1 MMNVLKRTLAASS
14 LLFFLAGAQT
24 VLATETDSSA
34 TADSATAVVTSQT
47 EGATGALTL
56 RQGALLKTPTA
67 KELPK
72 KFFYDSGVEI
82 AYPADG
88 VKGIYVTAYSVGYE
102 EKFNELVDYVDS
114 TDLNAMVIDIKDD
127 MGVVTADFS
136 SEDSHIQENTEEYIP
151 DIKELMDVM
160 EEKQI
165 YPIARIVTF
174 KDTLLAN
181 EEPAMSFT
189 NSDGSVWK
197 ASNGESFI
205 NPFLKKTWD
214 YAVNVGIEAAKA
226 GFKEV
231 QFDYVRFP
239 EGFEVWGDELNY
251 DMGEY
256 ADLDMEDNEKRVK
269 AITDFTAYA
278 KEKLMPYGVEVSV
291 DIFGYTASVIEAP
304 GIGQNFP
311 EISNN
316 VDVISSMIYPSH
328 WGISYFDIY
337 QPDLYPYE
345 LVSEYIKVENAL
357 LATLETPPT
366 SRPWLQDF
374 TASYLGSGN
383 YMTYGKA
390 EVDAQVQAL
399 KDAGV
404 NEFLLWNATNDYSY

>member
-1 MMNVLKRTLAASS
+1 MMTYFKQTLAAAGL
-14 LLFFLAGAQT
+14 LLFLSGTTIASASE
-24 VLATETDSSA
+24 TESSA
-34 TADSATAVVTSQT
+34 ETTAATST
-47 EGATGALTL
+47 LTL

-102 EKFNELVDYVDS
+102 EKFTKLVDYVDS
-114 TDLNAMVIDIKDD
+114 NDLNAMVIDIKDD
-127 MGVVTADFS
+127 MGVVTADFNS
-136 SEDSHIQENTEEYIP
+136 KDSHIQENTEEYIP
-151 DIKELMDVM
+151 DIKELMDLM

-181 EEPAMSFT
+181 EQPDMSFT
-189 NSDGSVWK
+189 NSNGTVWK

-205 NPFLKKTWD
+205 NPFLKQTWD
-214 YAVNVGIEAAKA
+214 YAVNVGIEAAKV
-226 GFKEV
+226 GFKEI

-239 EGFEVWGDELNY
+239 EGFEVWGDTLNY

-256 ADLDMEDNEKRVK
+256 ADLDMTDDEKRVQ

-278 KEKLMPYGVEVSV
+278 KEKLMPYGVDVSV
-291 DIFGYTASVIEAP
+291 DIFGYTASVIEAS

-311 EISNN
+311 QISEN

-328 WGISYFDIY
+328 WGTNYFGIY
-337 QPDLYPYE
+337 KPDLYPYE
-345 LVSEYIKVENAL
+345 LVAEYMKVENEL
-357 LATLETPPT
+357 LGTLETPPI

-374 TASYLGSGN
+374 TASYLGSGF
-383 YMTYGKA
+383 YQTYGKA
-390 EVDAQVQAL
+390 QVDAQVQAL
-399 KDAGV
+399 YDAGV
-404 NEFLLWNATNDYSY
+404 NEFLLWNALNNYTY

>member
-1 MMNVLKRTLAASS
+1 MMTYFKQTLAAAS
-14 LLFFLAGAQT
+14 LLFFLSGTT
-24 VLATETDSSA
+24 VASASETESSA
-34 TADSATAVVTSQT
+34 ETTAATST
-47 EGATGALTL
+47 LTL

-102 EKFNELVDYVDS
+102 EKFNKLVDYVDS
-114 TDLNAMVIDIKDD
+114 NDLNAMVIDIKDD
-127 MGVVTADFS
+127 MGVVTADFNS
-136 SEDSHIQENTEEYIP
+136 ADSHIQENTEEYIP
-151 DIKELMDVM
+151 DVHELMDVM

-181 EEPAMSFT
+181 EQPEMSFT
-189 NSDGSVWK
+189 NSNGSVWK

-205 NPFLKKTWD
+205 NPFLKQTWD
-214 YAVNVGIEAAKA
+214 YAVNVGIEAAKV
-226 GFKEV
+226 GFKEI

-239 EGFEVWGDELNY
+239 EGFEVWGDTLNY

-256 ADLDMEDNEKRVK
+256 ADLEMTDDEKRVK

-278 KEKLMPYGVEVSV
+278 KEKLMPYGVDVSV
-291 DIFGYTASVIEAP
+291 DIFGYTASVVEAS

-311 EISNN
+311 QISEN

-328 WGISYFDIY
+328 WGTDYFGIY
-337 QPDLYPYE
+337 KPDLYPYE
-345 LVSEYIKVENAL
+345 LVAEYIKVENEL

-374 TASYLGSGN
+374 TASYLGSGF
-383 YMTYGKA
+383 YQTYGKA
-390 EVDAQVQAL
+390 QVDAQVQAL
-399 KDAGV
+399 ADAGV
-404 NEFLLWNATNDYSY
+404 NEFLLWNALNNYTY

>member
-1 MMNVLKRTLAASS
+1 MMTYFKQTLAAAGL
-14 LLFFLAGAQT
+14 LLFLSGTTIASASE
-24 VLATETDSSA
+24 TESSA
-34 TADSATAVVTSQT
+34 ETTAATST
-47 EGATGALTL
+47 LTL

-102 EKFNELVDYVDS
+102 EKFTKLVDYVDS
-114 TDLNAMVIDIKDD
+114 NDLNAMVIDIKDD
-127 MGVVTADFS
+127 MGVVTADFN

-151 DIKELMDVM
+151 DIKELMDLM

-181 EEPAMSFT
+181 EQPDMSFT
-189 NSDGSVWK
+189 NSNGTVWK

-205 NPFLKKTWD
+205 NPFLKQTWD
-214 YAVNVGIEAAKA
+214 YAVNVGIEAAKV
-226 GFKEV
+226 GFKEI

-239 EGFEVWGDELNY
+239 EGFEVWGDTLNY

-256 ADLDMEDNEKRVK
+256 ADLDMTDDEKRVQ

-278 KEKLMPYGVEVSV
+278 KEKLMPYGVDVSV
-291 DIFGYTASVIEAP
+291 DIFGYTASVIEAS

-311 EISNN
+311 QISEN

-328 WGISYFDIY
+328 WGTNYFGIY
-337 QPDLYPYE
+337 KPDLYPYE
-345 LVSEYIKVENAL
+345 LVAEYMKVENEL
-357 LATLETPPT
+357 LGTLETPPI

-374 TASYLGSGN
+374 TASYLGSGF
-383 YMTYGKA
+383 YQTYGKA
-390 EVDAQVQAL
+390 QVDAQVQAL
-399 KDAGV
+399 YDAGV
-404 NEFLLWNATNDYSY
+404 NEFLLWNALNNYTY

>member
-1 MMNVLKRTLAASS
+1 MMTYFKQTLAAAGL
-14 LLFFLAGAQT
+14 LLFLSGTTIASASE
-24 VLATETDSSA
+24 TESSA
-34 TADSATAVVTSQT
+34 ATTAATST
-47 EGATGALTL
+47 LTL

-102 EKFNELVDYVDS
+102 EKFNKLVDYVDS
-114 TDLNAMVIDIKDD
+114 NDLNAMVIDIKDD
-127 MGVVTADFS
+127 MGVVTADFN

-151 DIKELMDVM
+151 DIKELMDLM

-181 EEPAMSFT
+181 EQPDMSFT
-189 NSDGSVWK
+189 NSNGTVWK

-205 NPFLKKTWD
+205 NPFLKQTWD
-214 YAVNVGIEAAKA
+214 YAVNVGIEAAKV
-226 GFKEV
+226 GFKEI

-239 EGFEVWGDELNY
+239 EGFEVWGDTLNY

-256 ADLDMEDNEKRVK
+256 ADLDMTDDEKRVQ

-278 KEKLMPYGVEVSV
+278 KEKLMPYGVDVSV
-291 DIFGYTASVIEAP
+291 DIFGYTASVIEAS

-311 EISNN
+311 QISEN

-328 WGISYFDIY
+328 WGTNYFGIY
-337 QPDLYPYE
+337 KPDLYPYE
-345 LVSEYIKVENAL
+345 LVAEYMKVENEL
-357 LATLETPPT
+357 LGTLETPPI

-374 TASYLGSGN
+374 TASYLGSGF
-383 YMTYGKA
+383 YQTYGKA
-390 EVDAQVQAL
+390 QVDAQVQAL
-399 KDAGV
+399 YDAGV
-404 NEFLLWNATNDYSY
+404 NEFLLWNALNNYTY

>member
-1 MMNVLKRTLAASS
+1 MMTYFKQTLAAAS
-14 LLFFLAGAQT
+14 LLFFLSGTT
-24 VLATETDSSA
+24 VASASETESA
-34 TADSATAVVTSQT
+34 AASDSATAETTAAATTTST
-47 EGATGALTL
+47 LML

-102 EKFNELVDYVDS
+102 EKFNKLLAYVDS
-114 TDLNAMVIDIKDD
+114 NDLNAMVIDIKDD
-127 MGVVTADFS
+127 MGVVTADFNS
-136 SEDSHIQENTEEYIP
+136 DDTHIQENTEEYIP

-181 EEPAMSFT
+181 EQPEMSFT
-189 NSDGSVWK
+189 ESDGSVWV

-205 NPFLKKTWD
+205 NPFLKQTWD
-214 YAVNVGIEAAKA
+214 YAVNVGIEAAKV

-239 EGFEVWGDELNY
+239 EGFEVWGDDLNY

-256 ADLDMEDNEKRVK
+256 ADLEMTDDQKRVQ

-278 KEKLMPYGVEVSV
+278 KEKLMPYGVDVSV
-291 DIFGYTASVIEAP
+291 DIFGYTASVVEAS

-311 EISNN
+311 QISEN

-328 WGISYFDIY
+328 WGTDYFGIY
-337 QPDLYPYE
+337 KPDLYPYE
-345 LVSEYIKVENAL
+345 LVSEYMIVENEL
-357 LATLETPPT
+357 LATLETPPI

-374 TASYLGSGN
+374 TASYLGSGF
-383 YMTYGKA
+383 YQTYGK
-390 EVDAQVQAL
+390 EQVDAQVQAL
-399 KDAGV
+399 YDAGI
-404 NEFLLWNATNDYSY
+404 NEFLLWNALNNYTY

>member
-1 MMNVLKRTLAASS
+1 MMTYFKQTLAAAGL
-14 LLFFLAGAQT
+14 LLFLSGTTIASASE
-24 VLATETDSSA
+24 TESSA
-34 TADSATAVVTSQT
+34 ETTAATST
-47 EGATGALTL
+47 LTL

-102 EKFNELVDYVDS
+102 EKFNKLVDYVDS
-114 TDLNAMVIDIKDD
+114 NDLNAMVIDIKDD
-127 MGVVTADFS
+127 MGVVTADFNS
-136 SEDSHIQENTEEYIP
+136 DDTHIQENTEEYIP

-181 EEPAMSFT
+181 EQPEMSFT
-189 NSDGSVWK
+189 NSNGTVWK

-205 NPFLKKTWD
+205 NPFLKQTWD

-226 GFKEV
+226 GFKEI

-239 EGFEVWGDELNY
+239 EGFEVWGDTLNY

-256 ADLDMEDNEKRVK
+256 ADLEMTDDEKRVQ

-278 KEKLMPYGVEVSV
+278 KEKLMPYGVDVSV
-291 DIFGYTASVIEAP
+291 DIFGYTASVVEAS

-311 EISNN
+311 QISEN

-328 WGISYFDIY
+328 WGTDYFGIY
-337 QPDLYPYE
+337 KPDLYPYE
-345 LVSEYIKVENAL
+345 LVAEYMKVENEL

-374 TASYLGSGN
+374 TASYLGSGF
-383 YMTYGKA
+383 YQTYGKA
-390 EVDAQVQAL
+390 QVDAQVQAL
-399 KDAGV
+399 YDAGV
-404 NEFLLWNATNDYSY
+404 NEFLLWNALNNYTY

>member
-1 MMNVLKRTLAASS
+1 MMTYFKQTLAAAGL
-14 LLFFLAGAQT
+14 LLFLSGTTIASASE
-24 VLATETDSSA
+24 TESSA
-34 TADSATAVVTSQT
+34 ETTAATST
-47 EGATGALTL
+47 LTM
-56 RQGALLKTPTA
+56 RQGALLKTPSA

-102 EKFNELVDYVDS
+102 EKFTKLVDYVDS
-114 TDLNAMVIDIKDD
+114 NDLNAMVIDIKDD
-127 MGVVTADFS
+127 MGVVTADFN

-151 DIKELMDVM
+151 DIKELMDLM

-181 EEPAMSFT
+181 EQPDMSFT
-189 NSDGSVWK
+189 ESDGSVWV

-205 NPFLKKTWD
+205 NPFLKQTWD
-214 YAVNVGIEAAKA
+214 YAVNVGIEAAKV
-226 GFKEV
+226 GFKEI

-239 EGFEVWGDELNY
+239 EGFEVWGDTLNY

-256 ADLDMEDNEKRVK
+256 ADLDMTDDEKRVQ

-278 KEKLMPYGVEVSV
+278 KEKLMPYGVDVSV
-291 DIFGYTASVIEAP
+291 DIFGYTASVIEAS

-311 EISNN
+311 QISEN

-328 WGISYFDIY
+328 WGTNYFGIY
-337 QPDLYPYE
+337 KPDLYPYE
-345 LVSEYIKVENAL
+345 LVAEYMKVENEL
-357 LATLETPPT
+357 LGTLETPPI

-374 TASYLGSGN
+374 TASYLGSGF
-383 YMTYGKA
+383 YQTYGKA
-390 EVDAQVQAL
+390 QVDAQVQAL
-399 KDAGV
+399 YDAGV
-404 NEFLLWNATNDYSY
+404 NEFLLWNALNNYTY

>member
-1 MMNVLKRTLAASS
+1 MMTYFKQTLAAAGL
-14 LLFFLAGAQT
+14 LLFLSGTTIASASE
-24 VLATETDSSA
+24 TESSA
-34 TADSATAVVTSQT
+34 ETTAATST
-47 EGATGALTL
+47 LTL

-102 EKFNELVDYVDS
+102 EKFTKLVDYVDS
-114 TDLNAMVIDIKDD
+114 NDLNAMVIDIKDD
-127 MGVVTADFS
+127 MGVVTADFNS
-136 SEDSHIQENTEEYIP
+136 KDSHIQENTEEYIP
-151 DIKELMDVM
+151 DIKELMDLM

-181 EEPAMSFT
+181 EQPDMSFT
-189 NSDGSVWK
+189 NSNGTVWK

-205 NPFLKKTWD
+205 NPFLKQTWD
-214 YAVNVGIEAAKA
+214 YAVNVGIEAAKV
-226 GFKEV
+226 GFKEI

-239 EGFEVWGDELNY
+239 EDFEVWGDTLNY

-256 ADLDMEDNEKRVK
+256 ADLDMTDDEKRVQ

-278 KEKLMPYGVEVSV
+278 KEKLMPYGVDVSV
-291 DIFGYTASVIEAP
+291 DIFGYTASVIEAS

-311 EISNN
+311 QISEN

-328 WGISYFDIY
+328 WGTNYFGIY
-337 QPDLYPYE
+337 KPDLYPYE
-345 LVSEYIKVENAL
+345 LVAEYMKVENEL
-357 LATLETPPT
+357 LGTLETPPI

-374 TASYLGSGN
+374 TASYLGSGF
-383 YMTYGKA
+383 YQTYGKA
-390 EVDAQVQAL
+390 QVDAQVQAL
-399 KDAGV
+399 YDAGV
-404 NEFLLWNATNDYSY
+404 NEFLLWNALNNYTY

>member
-1 MMNVLKRTLAASS
+1 MMTYFKQTLAAAGL
-14 LLFFLAGAQT
+14 LLFLSGTTIASASE
-24 VLATETDSSA
+24 TESSA
-34 TADSATAVVTSQT
+34 ATTATTNT
-47 EGATGALTL
+47 LTI

-102 EKFNELVDYVDS
+102 EKFTKLVDYVDS
-114 TDLNAMVIDIKDD
+114 NDLNAMVIDIKDD
-127 MGVVTADFS
+127 MGVVTADFN

-151 DIKELMDVM
+151 DIKELMDLM

-181 EEPAMSFT
+181 EQPDMSFT
-189 NSDGSVWK
+189 NSNGTVWK

-205 NPFLKKTWD
+205 NPFLKQTWD
-214 YAVNVGIEAAKA
+214 YAVNVGIEAAKV
-226 GFKEV
+226 GFKEI

-239 EGFEVWGDELNY
+239 EGFEVWGDTLNY

-256 ADLDMEDNEKRVK
+256 ADLDMTDDEKRVQ

-278 KEKLMPYGVEVSV
+278 KEKLMPYGVDVSV
-291 DIFGYTASVIEAP
+291 DIFGYTASVIEAS

-311 EISNN
+311 QISEN

-328 WGISYFDIY
+328 WGTNYFGIY
-337 QPDLYPYE
+337 KPDLYPYE
-345 LVSEYIKVENAL
+345 LVAEYMKVENEL
-357 LATLETPPT
+357 LGTLETPPI

-374 TASYLGSGN
+374 TASYLGSGF
-383 YMTYGKA
+383 YQTYGKA
-390 EVDAQVQAL
+390 QVDAQVQAL
-399 KDAGV
+399 YDAGV
-404 NEFLLWNATNDYSY
+404 NEFLLWNALNNYTY

>member
-1 MMNVLKRTLAASS
+1 MMTYFKQTLAAAGL
-14 LLFFLAGAQT
+14 LLFLSGTT
-24 VLATETDSSA
+24 VASASETESSA
-34 TADSATAVVTSQT
+34 ETTAATST
-47 EGATGALTL
+47 LTL

-102 EKFNELVDYVDS
+102 EKFTKLVDYVDS
-114 TDLNAMVIDIKDD
+114 NDLNAMVIDIKDD
-127 MGVVTADFS
+127 MGVVTADFNS
-136 SEDSHIQENTEEYIP
+136 KDSHIQENTEEYIP
-151 DIKELMDVM
+151 DIKELMDLM

-181 EEPAMSFT
+181 EQPDMSFT
-189 NSDGSVWK
+189 ESDGSVWV

-205 NPFLKKTWD
+205 NPFLKQTWD
-214 YAVNVGIEAAKA
+214 YAVNVGIEAAKV
-226 GFKEV
+226 GFKEI

-239 EGFEVWGDELNY
+239 EGFEVWGDTLNY

-256 ADLDMEDNEKRVK
+256 ADLDMTDDEKRVR

-278 KEKLMPYGVEVSV
+278 KEKLMPYGVDVSV
-291 DIFGYTASVIEAP
+291 DIFGYTASVIEAS

-311 EISNN
+311 QISEN

-328 WGISYFDIY
+328 WGTNYFGIY
-337 QPDLYPYE
+337 KPDLYPYE
-345 LVSEYIKVENAL
+345 LVAEYMKVENEL
-357 LATLETPPT
+357 LGTLETPPI

-374 TASYLGSGN
+374 TASYLGSGF
-383 YMTYGKA
+383 YQTYGKA
-390 EVDAQVQAL
+390 QVDAQVQAL
-399 KDAGV
+399 YDAGV
-404 NEFLLWNATNDYSY
+404 NEFLLWNALNNYTY

>member
-1 MMNVLKRTLAASS
+1 MMTYFKQTLAAAGL
-14 LLFFLAGAQT
+14 LLFLSGTT
-24 VLATETDSSA
+24 VASASETESSA
-34 TADSATAVVTSQT
+34 ETTAATST
-47 EGATGALTL
+47 LTL

-102 EKFNELVDYVDS
+102 EKFTKLVDYVDS
-114 TDLNAMVIDIKDD
+114 NDLNAMVIDIKDD
-127 MGVVTADFS
+127 MGVVTADFN

-151 DIKELMDVM
+151 DIKELMDLM

-181 EEPAMSFT
+181 EQPDMSFT
-189 NSDGSVWK
+189 NSNGTVWK

-205 NPFLKKTWD
+205 NPFLKQTWD
-214 YAVNVGIEAAKA
+214 YAVNVGIEAAKV
-226 GFKEV
+226 GFKEI

-239 EGFEVWGDELNY
+239 EGFEVWGDTLNY

-256 ADLDMEDNEKRVK
+256 ADLDMTDDEKRVQ

-278 KEKLMPYGVEVSV
+278 KEKLMPYGVDVSV
-291 DIFGYTASVIEAP
+291 DIFGYTASVVEAS

-311 EISNN
+311 QISEN

-328 WGISYFDIY
+328 WGTNYFGIY
-337 QPDLYPYE
+337 KPDLYPYE
-345 LVSEYIKVENAL
+345 LVAEYMKVENEL
-357 LATLETPPT
+357 LGTLETPPI

-374 TASYLGSGN
+374 TASYLGSGF
-383 YMTYGKA
+383 YQTYGKA
-390 EVDAQVQAL
+390 QVDAQVQAL
-399 KDAGV
+399 YDAGV
-404 NEFLLWNATNDYSY
+404 NEFLLWNALNNYTY

>member
-1 MMNVLKRTLAASS
+1 MMTYFKQTLAAAGL
-14 LLFFLAGAQT
+14 LLFLSGTT
-24 VLATETDSSA
+24 VASASETESSA
-34 TADSATAVVTSQT
+34 ETTAATST
-47 EGATGALTL
+47 LTL

-88 VKGIYVTAYSVGYE
+88 VKGIFVTAYSVGYE
-102 EKFNELVDYVDS
+102 EKFTKLVDYVDS
-114 TDLNAMVIDIKDD
+114 NDLNAMVIDIKDD
-127 MGVVTADFS
+127 MGVVTADFN

-151 DIKELMDVM
+151 DIKELMDLM

-181 EEPAMSFT
+181 EQPDMSFT
-189 NSDGSVWK
+189 ESDGSVWV

-205 NPFLKKTWD
+205 NPFLKQTWD
-214 YAVNVGIEAAKA
+214 YAVNVGIEAAKV
-226 GFKEV
+226 GFKEI

-239 EGFEVWGDELNY
+239 EGFEVWGDTLNY

-256 ADLDMEDNEKRVK
+256 ADLDMTDDEKRVQ

-278 KEKLMPYGVEVSV
+278 KEKLMPYGVDVSV
-291 DIFGYTASVIEAP
+291 DIFGYTASVIEAS

-311 EISNN
+311 QISEN

-328 WGISYFDIY
+328 WGTNYFGIY
-337 QPDLYPYE
+337 KPDLYPYE
-345 LVSEYIKVENAL
+345 LVAEYMKVENEL
-357 LATLETPPT
+357 LGTLETPPI

-374 TASYLGSGN
+374 TASYLGSGF
-383 YMTYGKA
+383 YQTYGKA
-390 EVDAQVQAL
+390 QVDAQVQAL
-399 KDAGV
+399 YDAGV
-404 NEFLLWNATNDYSY
+404 NEFLLWNALNNYTY

>member
-1 MMNVLKRTLAASS
+1 MMTYFKQTLAAAS
-14 LLFFLAGAQT
+14 LLFFLSGTTIASASE
-24 VLATETDSSA
+24 TESSAASDSAAAESSA
-34 TADSATAVVTSQT
+34 TTNT
-47 EGATGALTL
+47 LTI

-102 EKFNELVDYVDS
+102 EKFNKLVEYVDS
-114 TDLNAMVIDIKDD
+114 NDLNAMVIDIKDD
-127 MGVVTADFS
+127 MGVVTADFN

-181 EEPAMSFT
+181 EQPDMSFT
-189 NSDGSVWK
+189 NSNGTVWK

-205 NPFLKKTWD
+205 NPFLKQTWD

-226 GFKEV
+226 GFKEI

-239 EGFEVWGDELNY
+239 EGFEVWGDTLNY

-256 ADLDMEDNEKRVK
+256 ADLDMTDDEKRVQ

-278 KEKLMPYGVEVSV
+278 KEKLMPYGVDISV
-291 DIFGYTASVIEAP
+291 DIFGYTASVVEAS

-311 EISNN
+311 QISEN

-328 WGISYFDIY
+328 WGTDYFGIY
-337 QPDLYPYE
+337 KPDLYPYE
-345 LVSEYIKVENAL
+345 LVAEYMKVENEL

-374 TASYLGSGN
+374 TASYLGSGF
-383 YMTYGKA
+383 YQTYGKA
-390 EVDAQVQAL
+390 QVDAQVQAL
-399 KDAGV
+399 YDAGV
-404 NEFLLWNATNDYSY
+404 NEFLLWNALNNYTY

>member
-1 MMNVLKRTLAASS
+1 MMTYFKQTLAAAGL
-14 LLFFLAGAQT
+14 LLFLSGTTIASASE
-24 VLATETDSSA
+24 TESSA
-34 TADSATAVVTSQT
+34 ETTAATST
-47 EGATGALTL
+47 LTM

-102 EKFNELVDYVDS
+102 EKFTKLVDYVDS
-114 TDLNAMVIDIKDD
+114 NDLNAMVIDIKDD
-127 MGVVTADFS
+127 MGVVTADFN

-151 DIKELMDVM
+151 DIKELMDLM

-181 EEPAMSFT
+181 EQPDMSFT
-189 NSDGSVWK
+189 ESDGSVWV

-205 NPFLKKTWD
+205 NPFLKQTWD
-214 YAVNVGIEAAKA
+214 YAVNVGIEAAKV
-226 GFKEV
+226 GFKEI

-239 EGFEVWGDELNY
+239 EGFEVWGDTLNY

-256 ADLDMEDNEKRVK
+256 ADLDMTDDEKRVQ

-278 KEKLMPYGVEVSV
+278 KEKLMPYGVDVSV
-291 DIFGYTASVIEAP
+291 DIFGYTASVIEAS

-311 EISNN
+311 QISEN

-328 WGISYFDIY
+328 WGTNYFGIY
-337 QPDLYPYE
+337 KPDLYPYE
-345 LVSEYIKVENAL
+345 LVAEYMKVENEL
-357 LATLETPPT
+357 LGTLETPPI

-374 TASYLGSGN
+374 TASYLGSGF
-383 YMTYGKA
+383 YQTYGKA
-390 EVDAQVQAL
+390 QVDAQVQAL
-399 KDAGV
+399 YDAGV
-404 NEFLLWNATNDYSY
+404 NEFLLWNALNNYTY

>member
-1 MMNVLKRTLAASS
+1 MMTYFKQTLAAAS
-14 LLFFLAGAQT
+14 LLFFLSGT
-24 VLATETDSSA
+24 TVVLASETESSA
-34 TADSATAVVTSQT
+34 ASDSATAETT
-47 EGATGALTL
+47 AATTTTALTL

-102 EKFNELVDYVDS
+102 EKFNKLLAYVDS
-114 TDLNAMVIDIKDD
+114 NDLNAMVIDIKDD
-127 MGVVTADFS
+127 MGVVTADFNS
-136 SEDSHIQENTEEYIP
+136 DDTHIQENTEEYIP
-151 DIKELMDVM
+151 DVNELMDVM

-181 EEPAMSFT
+181 EQPEMSFT
-189 NSDGSVWK
+189 ESDGSVWV

-205 NPFLKKTWD
+205 NPFLKQTWD
-214 YAVNVGIEAAKA
+214 YAVNVGIEAAKV

-239 EGFEVWGDELNY
+239 EGFEVWGDTLNY

-256 ADLDMEDNEKRVK
+256 ADLNMTDDEKRVQ

-278 KEKLMPYGVEVSV
+278 KEKLMPYGVDVSV
-291 DIFGYTASVIEAP
+291 DIFGYTASVVEAS

-311 EISNN
+311 EISEN

-328 WGISYFDIY
+328 WGTDYFGIY
-337 QPDLYPYE
+337 KPDLYPYE
-345 LVSEYIKVENAL
+345 LVSEYMIVENEL
-357 LATLETPPT
+357 LATLETPPI

-374 TASYLGSGN
+374 TASYLGSGF
-383 YMTYGKA
+383 YQTYGK
-390 EVDAQVQAL
+390 EQVDAQVQAL
-399 KDAGV
+399 YDAGV
-404 NEFLLWNATNDYSY
+404 NEFLLWNALNNYTY

>member
-1 MMNVLKRTLAASS
+1 MMTYFKQTLAAAGL
-14 LLFFLAGAQT
+14 LLFLSGTTIASASE
-24 VLATETDSSA
+24 TESSA
-34 TADSATAVVTSQT
+34 ETTAATST
-47 EGATGALTL
+47 LTM
-56 RQGALLKTPTA
+56 RQGALLKTPSA

-102 EKFNELVDYVDS
+102 EKFTKLVDYVDS
-114 TDLNAMVIDIKDD
+114 NDLNAMVIDIKDD
-127 MGVVTADFS
+127 MGVVTADFNS
-136 SEDSHIQENTEEYIP
+136 KDSHIQENTEEYIP
-151 DIKELMDVM
+151 DIKELMDLM

-181 EEPAMSFT
+181 EQPDMSFT
-189 NSDGSVWK
+189 NSNGTVWK

-205 NPFLKKTWD
+205 NPFLKQTWD
-214 YAVNVGIEAAKA
+214 YAVNVGIEAAKV
-226 GFKEV
+226 GFKEI

-239 EGFEVWGDELNY
+239 EGFEVWGDTLNY

-256 ADLDMEDNEKRVK
+256 ADLDMTDDEKRVQ

-278 KEKLMPYGVEVSV
+278 KEKLMPYGVDVSV
-291 DIFGYTASVIEAP
+291 DIFGYTASVIEAS

-311 EISNN
+311 QISEN

-328 WGISYFDIY
+328 WGTNYFGIY
-337 QPDLYPYE
+337 KPDLYPYE
-345 LVSEYIKVENAL
+345 LVAEYMKVENEL
-357 LATLETPPT
+357 LGTLETPPI

-374 TASYLGSGN
+374 TASYLGSGF
-383 YMTYGKA
+383 YQTYGKA
-390 EVDAQVQAL
+390 QVDAQVQAL
-399 KDAGV
+399 YDAGV
-404 NEFLLWNATNDYSY
+404 NEFLLWNALNNYTY

>member
-1 MMNVLKRTLAASS
+1 MMTYFKQTLAAAGL
-14 LLFFLAGAQT
+14 LLFLSGTTIASASE
-24 VLATETDSSA
+24 TESSA
-34 TADSATAVVTSQT
+34 ETTAATST
-47 EGATGALTL
+47 LTM

-102 EKFNELVDYVDS
+102 EKFTKLVDYVDS
-114 TDLNAMVIDIKDD
+114 NDLNAMVIDIKDD
-127 MGVVTADFS
+127 MGVVTADFN

-151 DIKELMDVM
+151 DIKELMDLM

-181 EEPAMSFT
+181 EQPDMSFT
-189 NSDGSVWK
+189 ESDGSVWV

-205 NPFLKKTWD
+205 NPFLKQTWD
-214 YAVNVGIEAAKA
+214 YAVNVGIEAAKV
-226 GFKEV
+226 GFKEI

-239 EGFEVWGDELNY
+239 EGFEVWGDDLNY

-256 ADLDMEDNEKRVK
+256 ADLEMTDDEKRVQ

-278 KEKLMPYGVEVSV
+278 KEKLMPYGVDVSV
-291 DIFGYTASVIEAP
+291 DIFGYTASVVEAS

-311 EISNN
+311 QISEN

-328 WGISYFDIY
+328 WGTDYFGIY
-337 QPDLYPYE
+337 KPDLYPYE
-345 LVSEYIKVENAL
+345 LVSEYMIVENEL
-357 LATLETPPT
+357 LATLETPPI

-374 TASYLGSGN
+374 TASYLGSGF
-383 YMTYGKA
+383 YQTYGK
-390 EVDAQVQAL
+390 EQVDAQVQAL
-399 KDAGV
+399 YDAGV
-404 NEFLLWNATNDYSY
+404 NEFLLWNALNNYTY

>member
-1 MMNVLKRTLAASS
+1 MMTYFKQTLAAAGL
-14 LLFFLAGAQT
+14 LLFLSGTTIASASE
-24 VLATETDSSA
+24 TESSA
-34 TADSATAVVTSQT
+34 ATTAATST
-47 EGATGALTL
+47 LTL
-56 RQGALLKTPTA
+56 RQGALLKTPSA

-102 EKFNELVDYVDS
+102 EKFNKLVDYVDS
-114 TDLNAMVIDIKDD
+114 NDLNAMVIDIKDD
-127 MGVVTADFS
+127 MGVVTADFN

-151 DIKELMDVM
+151 DIKELMDLM

-181 EEPAMSFT
+181 EQPEMSFT
-189 NSDGSVWK
+189 NSNGTVWK

-205 NPFLKKTWD
+205 NPFLKQTWD

-226 GFKEV
+226 GFKEI

-239 EGFEVWGDELNY
+239 EGFEVWGDTLNY

-256 ADLDMEDNEKRVK
+256 ADLEMTDDEKRVQ

-278 KEKLMPYGVEVSV
+278 KEKLMPYGVDVSV
-291 DIFGYTASVIEAP
+291 DIFGYTASVVEAS

-311 EISNN
+311 QISEN

-328 WGISYFDIY
+328 WGTDYFGIY
-337 QPDLYPYE
+337 KPDLYPYE
-345 LVSEYIKVENAL
+345 LVAEYMKVENEL

-374 TASYLGSGN
+374 TASYLGSGF
-383 YMTYGKA
+383 YQTYGKA
-390 EVDAQVQAL
+390 QVDAQVQAL
-399 KDAGV
+399 YDAGV
-404 NEFLLWNATNDYSY
+404 NEFLLWNALNNYTY

>member
-1 MMNVLKRTLAASS
+1 MMTYFKQTLAAAS
-14 LLFFLAGAQT
+14 LLFFLSGTT
-24 VLATETDSSA
+24 VASASETESSA
-34 TADSATAVVTSQT
+34 ETTAATST
-47 EGATGALTL
+47 LTL

-102 EKFNELVDYVDS
+102 EKFNKLVDYVDS
-114 TDLNAMVIDIKDD
+114 NDLNAMVIDIKDD
-127 MGVVTADFS
+127 MGVVTADFNS
-136 SEDSHIQENTEEYIP
+136 ADSHIQENTEEYIP
-151 DIKELMDVM
+151 DVHALIDVM

-181 EEPAMSFT
+181 EQPEMSFT
-189 NSDGSVWK
+189 NSNGSVWV

-205 NPFLKKTWD
+205 NPFLKQTWD
-214 YAVNVGIEAAKA
+214 YAVNVGIEAAKV
-226 GFKEV
+226 GFKEI

-239 EGFEVWGDELNY
+239 EGFEVWGDTLNY

-256 ADLDMEDNEKRVK
+256 ADLEMTDDEKRVK

-278 KEKLMPYGVEVSV
+278 KEKLMPYGVDVSV
-291 DIFGYTASVIEAP
+291 DIFGYTASVVEAS

-311 EISNN
+311 QISEN

-328 WGISYFDIY
+328 WGTDYFGIY
-337 QPDLYPYE
+337 KPDLYPYE
-345 LVSEYIKVENAL
+345 LVAEYIKVENEL
-357 LATLETPPT
+357 LATLETPPI

-374 TASYLGSGN
+374 TASYLGSGF
-383 YMTYGKA
+383 YQTYGKA
-390 EVDAQVQAL
+390 QVDAQVQAL
-399 KDAGV
+399 ADAGV
-404 NEFLLWNATNDYSY
+404 NEFLLWNALNNYTY

>member
-1 MMNVLKRTLAASS
+1 MMTYFKQTLAAAGL
-14 LLFFLAGAQT
+14 LLFLSGTT
-24 VLATETDSSA
+24 VASASETESSA
-34 TADSATAVVTSQT
+34 ETTAATST
-47 EGATGALTL
+47 LTL

-102 EKFNELVDYVDS
+102 EKFTKLVDYVDS
-114 TDLNAMVIDIKDD
+114 NDLNAMVIDIKDD
-127 MGVVTADFS
+127 MGVVTADFNS
-136 SEDSHIQENTEEYIP
+136 KDSHIQENTEEYIP
-151 DIKELMDVM
+151 DIKELMDLM

-181 EEPAMSFT
+181 EQPDMSFT
-189 NSDGSVWK
+189 NSNGTVWK

-205 NPFLKKTWD
+205 NPFLKQTWD
-214 YAVNVGIEAAKA
+214 YAVNVGIEAAKV
-226 GFKEV
+226 GFKEI

-239 EGFEVWGDELNY
+239 EGFEVWGDTLNY

-256 ADLDMEDNEKRVK
+256 ADLDMTDDEKRVR

-278 KEKLMPYGVEVSV
+278 KEKLMPYGVDVSV
-291 DIFGYTASVIEAP
+291 DIFGYTASVIEAS

-311 EISNN
+311 QISEN

-328 WGISYFDIY
+328 WGTNYFGIY
-337 QPDLYPYE
+337 KPDLYPYE
-345 LVSEYIKVENAL
+345 LVAEYMKVENEL
-357 LATLETPPT
+357 LGTLETPPI

-374 TASYLGSGN
+374 TASYLGSGF
-383 YMTYGKA
+383 YQTYGKA
-390 EVDAQVQAL
+390 QVDAQVQAL
-399 KDAGV
+399 YDAGV
-404 NEFLLWNATNDYSY
+404 NEFLLWNALNNYTY

>member
-1 MMNVLKRTLAASS
+1 MMTYFKQTLAAAGL
-14 LLFFLAGAQT
+14 LLFLSGAT
-24 VLATETDSSA
+24 VASASETESSA
-34 TADSATAVVTSQT
+34 ETTAATST
-47 EGATGALTL
+47 LTL

-102 EKFNELVDYVDS
+102 EKFTKLVDYVDS
-114 TDLNAMVIDIKDD
+114 NDLNAMVIDIKDD
-127 MGVVTADFS
+127 MGVVTADFN

-151 DIKELMDVM
+151 DIKELMDLM

-181 EEPAMSFT
+181 EQPDMSFT
-189 NSDGSVWK
+189 ESDGSVWV

-205 NPFLKKTWD
+205 NPFLKQTWD
-214 YAVNVGIEAAKA
+214 YAVNVGIEAAKV
-226 GFKEV
+226 GFKEI

-239 EGFEVWGDELNY
+239 EGFEVWGDTLNY

-256 ADLDMEDNEKRVK
+256 ADLDMTDDEKRVQ

-278 KEKLMPYGVEVSV
+278 KEKLMPYGVDVSV
-291 DIFGYTASVIEAP
+291 DIFGYTASVIEAS

-311 EISNN
+311 QISEN

-328 WGISYFDIY
+328 WGTNYFGIY
-337 QPDLYPYE
+337 KPDLYPYE
-345 LVSEYIKVENAL
+345 LVAEYMKVENEL
-357 LATLETPPT
+357 LGTLETPPI

-374 TASYLGSGN
+374 TASYLGSGF
-383 YMTYGKA
+383 YQTYGKA
-390 EVDAQVQAL
+390 QVDAQVQAL
-399 KDAGV
+399 YDAGV
-404 NEFLLWNATNDYSY
+404 NEFLLWNALNNYTY

>member
-1 MMNVLKRTLAASS
+1 MMTYFKQTLAAAGL
-14 LLFFLAGAQT
+14 LLFLSGAT
-24 VLATETDSSA
+24 VASASETESSA
-34 TADSATAVVTSQT
+34 ETTAATST
-47 EGATGALTL
+47 LTL

-102 EKFNELVDYVDS
+102 EKFTKLVDYVDS
-114 TDLNAMVIDIKDD
+114 NDLNAMVIDIKDD
-127 MGVVTADFS
+127 MGVVTADFNS
-136 SEDSHIQENTEEYIP
+136 KDSHIQENTEEYIP
-151 DIKELMDVM
+151 DIKELMDLM

-181 EEPAMSFT
+181 EQPDMSFT
-189 NSDGSVWK
+189 NSNGTVWK

-205 NPFLKKTWD
+205 NPFLKQTWD
-214 YAVNVGIEAAKA
+214 YAVNVGIEAAKV
-226 GFKEV
+226 GFKEI

-239 EGFEVWGDELNY
+239 EGFEVWGDTLNY

-256 ADLDMEDNEKRVK
+256 ADLDMTDDEKRVQ

-278 KEKLMPYGVEVSV
+278 KEKLMPYGVDVSV
-291 DIFGYTASVIEAP
+291 DIFGYTASVIEAS

-311 EISNN
+311 QISEN

-328 WGISYFDIY
+328 WGTNYFGIY
-337 QPDLYPYE
+337 KPDLYPYE
-345 LVSEYIKVENAL
+345 LVAEYMKVENEL
-357 LATLETPPT
+357 LGTLETPPI

-374 TASYLGSGN
+374 TASYLGSGF
-383 YMTYGKA
+383 YQTYGKA
-390 EVDAQVQAL
+390 QVDAQVQAL
-399 KDAGV
+399 YDAGV
-404 NEFLLWNATNDYSY
+404 NEFLLWNALNNYTY

>member
-1 MMNVLKRTLAASS
+1 MMTYFKQTLAAAGL
-14 LLFFLAGAQT
+14 LLFLSGTTIASASE
-24 VLATETDSSA
+24 TESSA
-34 TADSATAVVTSQT
+34 ETTAATST
-47 EGATGALTL
+47 LTM

-102 EKFNELVDYVDS
+102 EKFTKLVDYVDS
-114 TDLNAMVIDIKDD
+114 NDLNAMVIDIKDD
-127 MGVVTADFS
+127 MGVVTADFN

-151 DIKELMDVM
+151 DIKELMDLM

-181 EEPAMSFT
+181 EQPDMSFT
-189 NSDGSVWK
+189 ESDGSVWV

-205 NPFLKKTWD
+205 NPFLKQTWD
-214 YAVNVGIEAAKA
+214 YAVNVGIEAAKV
-226 GFKEV
+226 GFKEI

-239 EGFEVWGDELNY
+239 EGFEVWGDTLNY

-256 ADLDMEDNEKRVK
+256 ADLDMTDDEKRVQ

-278 KEKLMPYGVEVSV
+278 KEKLMPYGVDVSV
-291 DIFGYTASVIEAP
+291 DIFGYTASVIEAS

-311 EISNN
+311 QISEN

-328 WGISYFDIY
+328 WGTNYFGIY
-337 QPDLYPYE
+337 KPDLYPYE
-345 LVSEYIKVENAL
+345 LVVEYMKVENEL
-357 LATLETPPT
+357 LGTLETPPI

-374 TASYLGSGN
+374 TASYLGSGF
-383 YMTYGKA
+383 YQTYGKA
-390 EVDAQVQAL
+390 QVDAQVQAL
-399 KDAGV
+399 YDAGV
-404 NEFLLWNATNDYSY
+404 NEFLLWNALNNYTY

>member
-1 MMNVLKRTLAASS
+1 MMTYFKQTLAAAS
-14 LLFFLAGAQT
+14 LLFFLSGTT
-24 VLATETDSSA
+24 VASASETESSA
-34 TADSATAVVTSQT
+34 ETTVAAST
-47 EGATGALTL
+47 LTL

-102 EKFNELVDYVDS
+102 EKFNKLVDYVDS
-114 TDLNAMVIDIKDD
+114 NNLNAMVIDIKDD
-127 MGVVTADFS
+127 MGVVTANFNS
-136 SEDSHIQENTEEYIP
+136 ADSHIQENTEEYIP

-181 EEPAMSFT
+181 EQPEMSFT
-189 NSDGSVWK
+189 NSDGSVWV

-205 NPFLKKTWD
+205 NPFLKQTWD
-214 YAVNVGIEAAKA
+214 YAVNVGIEAAKV
-226 GFKEV
+226 GFKEI

-239 EGFEVWGDELNY
+239 EGFEVWGDDLNY

-256 ADLDMEDNEKRVK
+256 ADLEMTDDQKRVQ

-278 KEKLMPYGVEVSV
+278 KEKLMPYGVDVSV
-291 DIFGYTASVIEAP
+291 DIFGYTASVVEAS

-311 EISNN
+311 QISEN

-328 WGISYFDIY
+328 WGTDYFGIY
-337 QPDLYPYE
+337 KPDLYPYE
-345 LVSEYIKVENAL
+345 LVAEYIKVENEL

-374 TASYLGSGN
+374 TASYLGSGF
-383 YMTYGKA
+383 YQTYGKA
-390 EVDAQVQAL
+390 QVDAQVQAL
-399 KDAGV
+399 ADAGV
-404 NEFLLWNATNDYSY
+404 NEFLLWNALNNYTY

>member
-1 MMNVLKRTLAASS
+1 MMTYFKQTLAAAGL
-14 LLFFLAGAQT
+14 LLFLSGTTIASASE
-24 VLATETDSSA
+24 TESSA
-34 TADSATAVVTSQT
+34 ETTAATST
-47 EGATGALTL
+47 LTM

-72 KFFYDSGVEI
+72 KFFYGSGVEI

-102 EKFNELVDYVDS
+102 EKFTKLVDYVDS
-114 TDLNAMVIDIKDD
+114 NDLNAMVIDIKDD
-127 MGVVTADFS
+127 MGVVTADFN

-151 DIKELMDVM
+151 DIKELMDLM

-181 EEPAMSFT
+181 EQPDMSFT
-189 NSDGSVWK
+189 ESDGSVWV

-205 NPFLKKTWD
+205 NPFLKQTWD
-214 YAVNVGIEAAKA
+214 YAVNVGIEAAKV
-226 GFKEV
+226 GFKEI

-239 EGFEVWGDELNY
+239 EGFEVWGDTLNY

-256 ADLDMEDNEKRVK
+256 ADLDMTDDEKRVQ

-278 KEKLMPYGVEVSV
+278 KEKLMPYGVDVSV
-291 DIFGYTASVIEAP
+291 DIFGYTASVIEAS

-311 EISNN
+311 QISEN

-328 WGISYFDIY
+328 WGTNYFGIY
-337 QPDLYPYE
+337 KPDLYPYE
-345 LVSEYIKVENAL
+345 LVAEYMKVENEL
-357 LATLETPPT
+357 LGTLETPPI

-374 TASYLGSGN
+374 TASYLGSGF
-383 YMTYGKA
+383 YQTYGKA
-390 EVDAQVQAL
+390 QVDAQVQAL
-399 KDAGV
+399 YDAGV
-404 NEFLLWNATNDYSY
+404 NEFLLWNALNNYTY

>member
-1 MMNVLKRTLAASS
+1 MMTYFKQTLAAAGL
-14 LLFFLAGAQT
+14 LLFLSGTTIASASE
-24 VLATETDSSA
+24 TESSA
-34 TADSATAVVTSQT
+34 ATTAATST
-47 EGATGALTL
+47 LTL

-102 EKFNELVDYVDS
+102 EKFNKLVDYVDS
-114 TDLNAMVIDIKDD
+114 NDLNAMVIDIKDD
-127 MGVVTADFS
+127 MGVVTADFN
-136 SEDSHIQENTEEYIP
+136 SEDAHIQENTEEDIP

-181 EEPAMSFT
+181 EQPEMSFT
-189 NSDGSVWK
+189 NSNGTVWK

-205 NPFLKKTWD
+205 NPFLKQTWD

-226 GFKEV
+226 GFKEI

-239 EGFEVWGDELNY
+239 EGFEVWGDTLNY

-256 ADLDMEDNEKRVK
+256 ADLEMTDDEKRVQ

-278 KEKLMPYGVEVSV
+278 KEKLMPYGVDVSV
-291 DIFGYTASVIEAP
+291 DIFGYTASVVEAS

-311 EISNN
+311 QISEN

-328 WGISYFDIY
+328 WGTDYFGIY
-337 QPDLYPYE
+337 KPDLYPYE
-345 LVSEYIKVENAL
+345 LVAEYMKVENEL

-374 TASYLGSGN
+374 TASYLGSGF
-383 YMTYGKA
+383 YQTYGKA
-390 EVDAQVQAL
+390 QVDAQVQAL
-399 KDAGV
+399 FDAGV
-404 NEFLLWNATNDYSY
+404 NEFLLWNALNNYTY

>member
-1 MMNVLKRTLAASS
+1 MMTYFKQTLAAAGL
-14 LLFFLAGAQT
+14 LLFLSGTTIASASE
-24 VLATETDSSA
+24 TESSA
-34 TADSATAVVTSQT
+34 ETTAATST
-47 EGATGALTL
+47 LTM

-102 EKFNELVDYVDS
+102 EKFTKLVDYVDS
-114 TDLNAMVIDIKDD
+114 NDLNAMVIDIKDD
-127 MGVVTADFS
+127 MGVVTADFN

-151 DIKELMDVM
+151 DIKELMDLM

-181 EEPAMSFT
+181 EQPDMSFT
-189 NSDGSVWK
+189 ESDGSVWV

-205 NPFLKKTWD
+205 NPFLKQTWD
-214 YAVNVGIEAAKA
+214 YAVNVGIEAAKV
-226 GFKEV
+226 GFKEI

-239 EGFEVWGDELNY
+239 EGFEVWGDTLNY

-256 ADLDMEDNEKRVK
+256 ADLDMTDDEKRVQ

-278 KEKLMPYGVEVSV
+278 KEKLMPYGVDVSV
-291 DIFGYTASVIEAP
+291 DIFGYTASVIEAS

-311 EISNN
+311 QISEN

-328 WGISYFDIY
+328 WGTNYFGIY
-337 QPDLYPYE
+337 KPDLYPYE
-345 LVSEYIKVENAL
+345 LVAEYMKVENEL
-357 LATLETPPT
+357 LGSLETPPI

-374 TASYLGSGN
+374 TASYLGSGF
-383 YMTYGKA
+383 YQTYGKA
-390 EVDAQVQAL
+390 QVDAQVQAL
-399 KDAGV
+399 YDAGV
-404 NEFLLWNATNDYSY
+404 NEFLLWNALNNYTY

>member
-1 MMNVLKRTLAASS
+1 MMTYFKQTLAAAGL
-14 LLFFLAGAQT
+14 LLFLSGTT
-24 VLATETDSSA
+24 VASASETESSA
-34 TADSATAVVTSQT
+34 ETTAATST
-47 EGATGALTL
+47 LTL

-102 EKFNELVDYVDS
+102 EKFTKLVDYVDS
-114 TDLNAMVIDIKDD
+114 NDLNAMVIDIKDD
-127 MGVVTADFS
+127 MGVVTADFNS
-136 SEDSHIQENTEEYIP
+136 KDSHIQENTEEYIP
-151 DIKELMDVM
+151 DIKELMDLM

-181 EEPAMSFT
+181 EQPDMSFT
-189 NSDGSVWK
+189 ESDGSVWV

-205 NPFLKKTWD
+205 NPFLKQTWD
-214 YAVNVGIEAAKA
+214 YAVNVGIEAAKV
-226 GFKEV
+226 GFKEI

-239 EGFEVWGDELNY
+239 EGFEVWGDTLNY

-256 ADLDMEDNEKRVK
+256 ADLDMTDDEKRVQ

-278 KEKLMPYGVEVSV
+278 KEKLMPYGVDVSV
-291 DIFGYTASVIEAP
+291 DIFGYTASVVEAS

-311 EISNN
+311 QISEN

-328 WGISYFDIY
+328 WGTDYFGIY
-337 QPDLYPYE
+337 KPDLYPYE
-345 LVSEYIKVENAL
+345 LVAEYMKVENEL

-374 TASYLGSGN
+374 TASYLGSGF
-383 YMTYGKA
+383 YQTYGKA
-390 EVDAQVQAL
+390 QVDAQVQAL
-399 KDAGV
+399 FDAGV
-404 NEFLLWNATNDYSY
+404 NEFLLWNALNNYTY

>member
-1 MMNVLKRTLAASS
+1 MMTYFKQTLAAAS
-14 LLFFLAGAQT
+14 LLFFLSGTT
-24 VLATETDSSA
+24 VASASEPESSA
-34 TADSATAVVTSQT
+34 ETTAATST
-47 EGATGALTL
+47 LTL
-56 RQGALLKTPTA
+56 RQGALLKTPSA

-102 EKFNELVDYVDS
+102 EKFTKLVDYVDS
-114 TDLNAMVIDIKDD
+114 NDLNAMVIDIKDD
-127 MGVVTADFS
+127 MGVVTADFN

-151 DIKELMDVM
+151 DIKELMDLM

-181 EEPAMSFT
+181 EQPDMSFT
-189 NSDGSVWK
+189 ESDGSVWV

-205 NPFLKKTWD
+205 NPFLKQTWD
-214 YAVNVGIEAAKA
+214 YAVNVGIEAAKV
-226 GFKEV
+226 GFKEI

-239 EGFEVWGDELNY
+239 EGFEVWGDTLNY

-256 ADLDMEDNEKRVK
+256 ADLDMTDDEKRVQ

-278 KEKLMPYGVEVSV
+278 KEKLMPYGVDVSV
-291 DIFGYTASVIEAP
+291 DIFGYTASVIEAS

-311 EISNN
+311 QISEN

-328 WGISYFDIY
+328 WGTNYFGIY
-337 QPDLYPYE
+337 KPDLYPYE
-345 LVSEYIKVENAL
+345 LVAEYMKVENEL
-357 LATLETPPT
+357 LGTLETPPI

-374 TASYLGSGN
+374 TASYLGSGF
-383 YMTYGKA
+383 YQTYGKA
-390 EVDAQVQAL
+390 QVDAQVQAL
-399 KDAGV
+399 YDAGV
-404 NEFLLWNATNDYSY
+404 NEFLLWNALNNYTY

>member
-1 MMNVLKRTLAASS
+1 MMTYFKQTLAAAS
-14 LLFFLAGAQT
+14 LLFFLSGTT
-24 VLATETDSSA
+24 VASASETESSA
-34 TADSATAVVTSQT
+34 ETTVATST
-47 EGATGALTL
+47 LTL

-102 EKFNELVDYVDS
+102 EKFNKLVDYVDS
-114 TDLNAMVIDIKDD
+114 NDLNAMVIDIKDD
-127 MGVVTADFS
+127 MGVVTADFNS
-136 SEDSHIQENTEEYIP
+136 ADSHIQENTEEYIP

-181 EEPAMSFT
+181 EQPEMSFT
-189 NSDGSVWK
+189 NSDGSVWV

-205 NPFLKKTWD
+205 NPFLKQTWD
-214 YAVNVGIEAAKA
+214 YAVNVGIEAAKV
-226 GFKEV
+226 GFKEI

-239 EGFEVWGDELNY
+239 EGFEVWGDDLNY

-256 ADLDMEDNEKRVK
+256 ADLEMTNDQKRVQ

-278 KEKLMPYGVEVSV
+278 KEKLMPYGVDVSV
-291 DIFGYTASVIEAP
+291 DIFGYTASVVEAS

-311 EISNN
+311 QISEN

-328 WGISYFDIY
+328 WGTDYFGIY
-337 QPDLYPYE
+337 KPDLYPYE
-345 LVSEYIKVENAL
+345 LVAEYIKVENEL

-374 TASYLGSGN
+374 TASYLGSGF
-383 YMTYGKA
+383 YQTYGKA
-390 EVDAQVQAL
+390 QVDAQVQAL
-399 KDAGV
+399 ADAGV
-404 NEFLLWNATNDYSY
+404 NEFLLWNALNNYTY

>member
-1 MMNVLKRTLAASS
+1 MMTYFKQTLAAAGL
-14 LLFFLAGAQT
+14 LLFLSGTTIASASE
-24 VLATETDSSA
+24 TESSA
-34 TADSATAVVTSQT
+34 ATTAATST
-47 EGATGALTL
+47 LTL

-102 EKFNELVDYVDS
+102 EKFTKLVDYVDS
-114 TDLNAMVIDIKDD
+114 NDLNAMVIDIKDD
-127 MGVVTADFS
+127 MGVVTADFNS
-136 SEDSHIQENTEEYIP
+136 KDSHIQENTEEYIP
-151 DIKELMDVM
+151 DIKELMDLM

-181 EEPAMSFT
+181 EQPDMSFT
-189 NSDGSVWK
+189 NSNGTVWK

-205 NPFLKKTWD
+205 NPFLKQTWD
-214 YAVNVGIEAAKA
+214 YAVNVGIEAAKV
-226 GFKEV
+226 GFKEI

-239 EGFEVWGDELNY
+239 EGFEVWGDTLNY

-256 ADLDMEDNEKRVK
+256 ADLDMTDDEKRVQ

-278 KEKLMPYGVEVSV
+278 KEKLMPYGVDVSV
-291 DIFGYTASVIEAP
+291 DIFGYTASVIEAS

-311 EISNN
+311 QISEN

-328 WGISYFDIY
+328 WGTNYFGIY
-337 QPDLYPYE
+337 KPDLYPYE
-345 LVSEYIKVENAL
+345 LVAEYMKVENEL
-357 LATLETPPT
+357 LGTLETPPI

-374 TASYLGSGN
+374 TASYLGSGF
-383 YMTYGKA
+383 YQTYGKA
-390 EVDAQVQAL
+390 QVDAQVQAL
-399 KDAGV
+399 YDAGV
-404 NEFLLWNATNDYSY
+404 NEFLLWNALNNYTY

>member
-1 MMNVLKRTLAASS
+1 MMTYFKQTLAAAS
-14 LLFFLAGAQT
+14 LLFFLSGTT
-24 VLATETDSSA
+24 VASASATESSA
-34 TADSATAVVTSQT
+34 ASDSATAETT
-47 EGATGALTL
+47 AATTTTALTL

-72 KFFYDSGVEI
+72 KFFYHSGVEI

-102 EKFNELVDYVDS
+102 EKFNKLVDYVDS
-114 TDLNAMVIDIKDD
+114 NDLNAMVIDIKDD
-127 MGVVTADFS
+127 MGVVTADFNS
-136 SEDSHIQENTEEYIP
+136 KDSHIQENTEEYIP

-181 EEPAMSFT
+181 EQPEMSFT
-189 NSDGSVWK
+189 ESDGSVWV

-205 NPFLKKTWD
+205 NPFLKQTWD

-239 EGFEVWGDELNY
+239 EGFEVWGDTLNY

-256 ADLDMEDNEKRVK
+256 ADLDMTDDEKRVQ

-291 DIFGYTASVIEAP
+291 DIFGYTASVVEAS

-311 EISNN
+311 QISEN

-328 WGISYFDIY
+328 WGTDYFGIY
-337 QPDLYPYE
+337 KPDLYPYE
-345 LVSEYIKVENAL
+345 LVSEYMIVENEL

-374 TASYLGSGN
+374 TASYLGSGF
-383 YMTYGKA
+383 YQTYGK
-390 EVDAQVQAL
+390 EQVDAQVQAL
-399 KDAGV
+399 ADAGV
-404 NEFLLWNATNDYSY
+404 NEFLLWNALNNYTY

>member
-1 MMNVLKRTLAASS
+1 MMTYFKQTLAAAGL
-14 LLFFLAGAQT
+14 LLFLSGTTIASASE
-24 VLATETDSSA
+24 TESSA
-34 TADSATAVVTSQT
+34 ATTAATST
-47 EGATGALTL
+47 LTM
-56 RQGALLKTPTA
+56 RQGALLKTPSA

-102 EKFNELVDYVDS
+102 EKFTKLVDYVDS
-114 TDLNAMVIDIKDD
+114 NDLNAMVIDIKDD
-127 MGVVTADFS
+127 MGVVTADFN

-151 DIKELMDVM
+151 DIKELMDLM

-181 EEPAMSFT
+181 EQPDMSFT
-189 NSDGSVWK
+189 ESDGSVWV

-205 NPFLKKTWD
+205 NPFLKQTWD
-214 YAVNVGIEAAKA
+214 YAVNVGIEAAKV
-226 GFKEV
+226 GFKEI

-239 EGFEVWGDELNY
+239 EGFEVWGDTLNY

-256 ADLDMEDNEKRVK
+256 ADLDMTDDEKRVQ

-278 KEKLMPYGVEVSV
+278 KEKLMPYGVDVSV
-291 DIFGYTASVIEAP
+291 DIFGYTASVIEAS

-311 EISNN
+311 QISEN

-328 WGISYFDIY
+328 WGTNYFGIY
-337 QPDLYPYE
+337 KPDLYPYE
-345 LVSEYIKVENAL
+345 LVAEYMKVENEL
-357 LATLETPPT
+357 LGTLETPPI

-374 TASYLGSGN
+374 TASYLGSGF
-383 YMTYGKA
+383 YQTYGKA
-390 EVDAQVQAL
+390 QVDAQVQAL
-399 KDAGV
+399 YDAGV
-404 NEFLLWNATNDYSY
+404 NEFLLWNALNNYTY

>member
-1 MMNVLKRTLAASS
+1 MMTYFKQTLAAAS
-14 LLFFLAGAQT
+14 LLFFLSGTT
-24 VLATETDSSA
+24 VASASETESSVETTAATST
-34 TADSATAVVTSQT
+34 
-47 EGATGALTL
+47 LTL

-102 EKFNELVDYVDS
+102 EKFNKLVDYVDS
-114 TDLNAMVIDIKDD
+114 NDLNAMVIDIKDD
-127 MGVVTADFS
+127 MGVVTADFN
-136 SEDSHIQENTEEYIP
+136 SEDSHIQENTQEYIP
-151 DIKELMDVM
+151 DVHELMDVM

-181 EEPAMSFT
+181 EQPEMSFT
-189 NSDGSVWK
+189 NSNGSVWV

-205 NPFLKKTWD
+205 NPFLKQTWD
-214 YAVNVGIEAAKA
+214 YAVNVGIEAAKV
-226 GFKEV
+226 GFKEI

-239 EGFEVWGDELNY
+239 EGFEVWGDKLNY

-256 ADLDMEDNEKRVK
+256 ADLEMTDDQKRVQ

-278 KEKLMPYGVEVSV
+278 KEKLMPYGVDVSV
-291 DIFGYTASVIEAP
+291 DIFGYTASVVEAA

-311 EISNN
+311 QISEN

-328 WGISYFDIY
+328 WGTDYFGIY
-337 QPDLYPYE
+337 KPDLYPYE
-345 LVSEYIKVENAL
+345 LVSEYMIVENEL
-357 LATLETPPT
+357 LATLENPPT

-374 TASYLGSGN
+374 TASYLGSGF
-383 YMTYGKA
+383 YQTYGKA
-390 EVDAQVQAL
+390 QVDAQVQAL
-399 KDAGV
+399 ADAGV
-404 NEFLLWNATNDYSY
+404 NEFLLWNALNNYTY

>member
-1 MMNVLKRTLAASS
+1 MMTYFKQTLAAAGL
-14 LLFFLAGAQT
+14 LLFLSGTTIASASE
-24 VLATETDSSA
+24 TESSA
-34 TADSATAVVTSQT
+34 ATTAATST
-47 EGATGALTL
+47 LTL

-102 EKFNELVDYVDS
+102 EKFNKLVDYVDS
-114 TDLNAMVIDIKDD
+114 NDLNAMVIDIKDD
-127 MGVVTADFS
+127 MGVVTADFN

-181 EEPAMSFT
+181 EQPEMSFT
-189 NSDGSVWK
+189 NSNGTVWK

-205 NPFLKKTWD
+205 NPFLKQTWD
-214 YAVNVGIEAAKA
+214 YAVNVGIEAAKV
-226 GFKEV
+226 GFKEI

-239 EGFEVWGDELNY
+239 EGFEVWGDTLNY

-256 ADLDMEDNEKRVK
+256 ADLDMTDDEKRVQ

-278 KEKLMPYGVEVSV
+278 KEKLMPYGVDVSV
-291 DIFGYTASVIEAP
+291 DIFGYTASVIEAS

-311 EISNN
+311 QISEN

-328 WGISYFDIY
+328 WGTNYFGIY
-337 QPDLYPYE
+337 KPDLYPYE
-345 LVSEYIKVENAL
+345 LVAEYMKVENEL
-357 LATLETPPT
+357 LGTLETPPI

-374 TASYLGSGN
+374 TASYLGSGF
-383 YMTYGKA
+383 YQTYGKA
-390 EVDAQVQAL
+390 QVDAQVQAL
-399 KDAGV
+399 YDAGV
-404 NEFLLWNATNDYSY
+404 NEFLLWNALNNYTY